1 MPLPKD
7 WQQRFGR
14 KLMILPSNGKMKSM
28 EKNQEKDKKGK
39 FWILLTTSLVSS
51 LIMLDSNIVAVS
63 LPAIGQSLHA
73 NFAEIEWVISAYLL
87 AYAALLLAAGAFA
100 DIKGRKKSMV
110 IGLFIFGIASACCG
124 LASTSGILN
133 ISRAVQGVGGAMLL
147 TAALAIITNT
157 FEGVERTRAFAVWGA
172 CLGVAL
178 TAGPILGGFITHYF
192 GWRWV
197 FLVNVPLCVIL
208 IVATFRVI
216 YESKDPGARQFD
228 LAGILTFSPGL
239 FLLVWA
245 LIDGND
251 AGWGSRTILLRF
263 AGAAVFVIAFI
274 IAEKKQSRPM
284 VDLQLFR
291 NPTFLGSV
299 YAMTGYGATAQVMV
313 FYLPLF
319 LQNAYGFEPAKA
331 GLSML
336 PFALPMVLAPR
347 LTGKLG
353 TKINGRTMLTAGLA
367 VTLLGN
373 LLFWFVAK
381 SSLSFGYFIVS
392 MLVAGTGAGILNG
405 ETVKVLQGA
414 VPPERAGMASGLAST
429 TRFIGILVGV
439 AALGAVLSDTAKF
452 RFNALAGSSGLTSG
466 QLASA
471 AKKVTSGDIPGML
484 KSIPPAIRERVHLA
498 ALHAY
503 SAGFGLAS
511 LLAAGVAL
519 VACLLT
525 WHYVRPEDTAP
536 ALKAGGEKK
545 AHEPHCKMVDC
556 RHPI

>member
-1 MPLPKD
+1 
-7 WQQRFGR
+7 
-14 KLMILPSNGKMKSM
+14 
-28 EKNQEKDKKGK
+28 
-39 FWILLTTSLVSS
+39 
-51 LIMLDSNIVAVS
+51 
-63 LPAIGQSLHA
+63 
-73 NFAEIEWVISAYLL
+73 
-87 AYAALLLAAGAFA
+87 
-100 DIKGRKKSMV
+100 
-110 IGLFIFGIASACCG
+110 
-124 LASTSGILN
+124 
-133 ISRAVQGVGGAMLL
+133 
-147 TAALAIITNT
+147 
-157 FEGVERTRAFAVWGA
+157 
-172 CLGVAL
+172 
-178 TAGPILGGFITHYF
+178 
-192 GWRWV
+192 
-197 FLVNVPLCVIL
+197 
-208 IVATFRVI
+208 
-216 YESKDPGARQFD
+216 
-228 LAGILTFSPGL
+228 
-239 FLLVWA
+239 
-245 LIDGND
+245 LIDGYD
-251 AGWGSRTILLRF
+251 AGWGSTTILLRF
-263 AGAAVFVIAFI
+263 AFAVVFVIAFI
-274 IAEKKQSRPM
+274 VAEKKQSRPM
-284 VDLQLFR
+284 VDLQLFH

-353 TKINGRTMLTAGLA
+353 AKINGRTMLTAGLA

-373 LLFWFVAK
+373 LFFWFVAK
-381 SSLSFGYFIVS
+381 SSLGFPYFVVS

-439 AALGAVLSDTAKF
+439 AALGAVLSDTAKSK
-452 RFNALAGSSGLTSG
+452 FNTLAASSGLTG
-466 QLASA
+466 RQLAAA
-471 AKKVTSGDIPGML
+471 AKKVTSGDVPGML
-484 KSIPPAIRERVHLA
+484 KTIPPAIREQVHMA

-503 SAGFGLAS
+503 SAGFGLAA

-536 ALKAGGEKK
+536 VIKADGDKK
-545 AHEPHCKMVDC
+545 ANEPHCKMVDC